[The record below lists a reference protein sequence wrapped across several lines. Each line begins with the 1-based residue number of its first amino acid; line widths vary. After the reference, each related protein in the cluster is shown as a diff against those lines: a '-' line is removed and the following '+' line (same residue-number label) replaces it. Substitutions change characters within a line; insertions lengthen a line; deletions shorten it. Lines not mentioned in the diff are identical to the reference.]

1 MIKQILAISFAGI
14 AAITCSNTTGD
25 RLFSETSN
33 QLAPTPTSVYI
44 QTIQINQGSVLPPY
58 GMKVK
63 ADTASLKISLSSSK
77 DEAAGRLE
85 DIQQAIGQI
94 ATLATE
100 DEAVD
105 LESTSVNQVTESS
118 ERGISSSLI
127 WNVDS
132 TSVTLKLTTSLTE
145 SNDSL
150 LESLVIFNNFL
161 SAITLP
167 DTMTI
172 QAFSIESEIRDPE
185 TYRSQLVAKVYQE
198 LEAVQA
204 EYGQA
209 VQFEVTGLH
218 SGLKTISLSDTEYYI
233 YLEPAIV
240 VTEF

>member
-1 MIKQILAISFAGI
+1 MIKQILALNFTIF

-25 RLFSETSN
+25 GLFSEISSE
-33 QLAPTPTSVYI
+33 LAPTPTSVYI

-63 ADTASLKISLSSSK
+63 ADIASLKISLSSSK
-77 DEAAGRLE
+77 DEATGRFE
-85 DIQQAIGQI
+85 DIQQAIEQI
-94 ATLATE
+94 STLANE

-105 LESTSVNQVTESS
+105 LASTAVNQVTGDSARAS
-118 ERGISSSLI
+118 ASSLT

-132 TSVTLKLTTSLTE
+132 TAVTLKLTTSLTDDN
-145 SNDSL
+145 SSL
-150 LESLVIFNNFL
+150 LESLVTFNNFL

-172 QAFSIESEIRDPE
+172 QAFSIESEIHDPE
-185 TYRSQLVAKVYQE
+185 IYRSQLVAKVYQE

-209 VQFEVTGLH
+209 VQFEITGLH

-233 YLEPAIV
+233 YLEPAII